1 MKQILTILL
10 VCLIAGSN
18 LMAQKI
24 QVKEDKKRI
33 NGSKREVLYVEIPKV
48 EGKAVEKA
56 WEDLMKDYDAEKVKS
71 RKEIFA
77 DNAHITSVADQV
89 VDVYAKID
97 EKNELV
103 EFFVAVD
110 LGGAYMGS
118 DHPAEQSAM
127 KSIVQNFAQQ
137 VAKEAF
143 EELKEEKAEMVED
156 IEKEIESIQKDKEH
170 LEKKNE
176 KYQEKIEDNLEE
188 IEKLKKELEE
198 QNKLLEEAQKEVK
211 EVKKNASK
219 ID

>member
-1 MKQILTILL
+1 MKRILTILL
-10 VCLIAGSN
+10 MCLIAGSS

-24 QVKEDKKRI
+24 QVKEDKKGI
-33 NGSKREVLYVEIPKV
+33 NGSKRDVLYVEIPKV
-48 EGKAVEKA
+48 EGKDVEKA

-77 DNAHITSVADQV
+77 DNAHITSVADQA
-89 VDVYAKID
+89 VDVYAKIE
-97 EKNELV
+97 EKNGMV
-103 EFFVAVD
+103 EFYVAVD

-127 KSIVQNFAQQ
+127 KSIVRDFAQQ

-143 EELKEEKAEMVED
+143 EELQEEKAEVVED
-156 IEKEIESIQKDKEH
+156 IEKEIKSIQKDKEH

-176 KYQEKIEDNLEE
+176 KYQENIEENLEE
-188 IEKLKKELEE
+188 IEELEKELEE
-198 QNKLLEEAQKEVK
+198 QNKLLEEAQKKVK
-211 EVKKNASK
+211 KVNKNASK